1 MQNITLINH
10 HLCEETGQQIKG
22 MRLRKAFYQRPF
34 LTVAAPLETKLRAF
48 FYSTAICHQTYTLE
62 NEDLGL
68 YGWDYL
74 EFVFTRLMKEQD
86 ELLIPGAMLPANI
99 KEISRK
105 LAHLFAPE
113 KLPRL
118 TTLDRL
124 EERVLF
130 LINLDAFIDIHFDSQ
145 LTNLMKAANGKLFN
159 KGQGFY
165 ETLPA
170 TLAFSDPMK
179 KKITFLL
186 KLLEEAGMVEIADK
200 NKFVPIMDYH
210 MQRVLLRMGC
220 VEIINPEIHKKLTHH
235 YLLETDEEIRS
246 ACIEAFKIISEISG
260 HPVTKLND
268 FFWSLGRSCCNT
280 KPLCQFNQCEKNP
293 CTFYQIV
300 DLLSHTECAFIS
312 TCKGY
317 SDVNYRSLWQ
327 PVVETHYY

>member
-1 MQNITLINH
+1 MHNITLVNR
-10 HLCEETGQQIKG
+10 HLCEETGLLIKG

-48 FYSTAICHQTYTLE
+48 FYAAAICHQTYTLK
-62 NEDLGL
+62 NEELGL
-68 YGWDYL
+68 FGWDYL
-74 EFVFTRLMKEQD
+74 EFVFTRLMKDQD
-86 ELLIPGAMLPANI
+86 EFLMPDAMLPANI
-99 KEISRK
+99 NEISLK
-105 LAHLFAPE
+105 LASFFASDN
-113 KLPRL
+113 LPKF

-145 LTNLMKAANGKLFN
+145 LVNLMKSANGKLFN

-165 ETLPA
+165 ETLSA

-200 NKFVPIMDYH
+200 ENFVPIMDYH

-220 VEIINPEIHKKLTHH
+220 VDITNPELRVKLINHD
-235 YLLETDEEIRS
+235 LLESDEEIRS
-246 ACIEAFKIISEISG
+246 ACMDAFKLISDVSE

-268 FFWSLGRSCCNT
+268 FFWSLGRSCCNA
-280 KPLCQFNQCEKNP
+280 KPLCQFHQCEKNP

-300 DLLSHTECAFIS
+300 DLPTHSECAFTS

-317 SDVNYRSLWQ
+317 IDESYRSLWQ